1 MDVVQTAMILQIL
14 PVIHFVFSILFFAMI
29 MYENKCPENTGRMTT
44 GFYIF
49 FMILTALHLAIFGF
63 AMNKYLKDK
72 NKPENK
78 KKVTIGSLISIIITS
93 LICILSIYYGNE
105 YCRDTLFW
113 TVIIFPIIIFFIAY
127 FLFVKLVGDISS
139 FYN

>member
-49 FMILTALHLAIFGF
+49 L
-63 AMNKYLKDK
+63 
-72 NKPENK
+72 
-78 KKVTIGSLISIIITS
+78 
-93 LICILSIYYGNE
+93 
-105 YCRDTLFW
+105 
-113 TVIIFPIIIFFIAY
+113 
-127 FLFVKLVGDISS
+127 
-139 FYN
+139 

>member
-93 LICILSIYYGNE
+93 LIQVKDQKKPATKKKSAGGFSLFGGKAKPKDVMIYIKK
-105 YCRDTLFW
+105 LF
-113 TVIIFPIIIFFIAY
+113 
-127 FLFVKLVGDISS
+127 
-139 FYN
+139 